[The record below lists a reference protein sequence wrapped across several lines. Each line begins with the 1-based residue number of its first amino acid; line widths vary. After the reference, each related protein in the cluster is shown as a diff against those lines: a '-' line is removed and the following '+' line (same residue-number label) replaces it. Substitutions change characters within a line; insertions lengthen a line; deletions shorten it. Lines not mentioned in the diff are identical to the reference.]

1 MLRQEGMQNPQP
13 DFEADE
19 SRRLLLEESDQVLE
33 KVEQLRLAEARA
45 VPASLRRAIAVLQAR
60 LGRQE
65 PPPPP
70 ATLRAAHSMVFA
82 VQQRLMAANPRNP
95 GTRAHPGRAAGAP
108 RMQAVRAG
116 ARWKVLTLPPRPA
129 AGDPGLWLELADAT
143 VERALERWAY
153 AQFHAV
159 RAARENGQAGLEL
172 AVARVAWANY
182 FELRSEAARLR
193 LSLSGQRPA
202 APAARRL

>member
-1 MLRQEGMQNPQP
+1 MQSPEP
-13 DFEADE
+13 DFQADE
-19 SRRLLLEESDQVLE
+19 SRRRLLEESDRVLE
-33 KVEQLRLAEARA
+33 KVEQLRLVEASA
-45 VPASLRRAIAVLQAR
+45 VPQSLRRAIAGLQAR
-60 LGRQE
+60 LGRQD

-116 ARWKVLTLPPRPA
+116 ARWKVLTLPPQPA
-129 AGDPGLWLELADAT
+129 TGDPAQWLELVDAT

-153 AQFHAV
+153 AQFHAA
-159 RAARENGQAGLEL
+159 RAARENGQPGLEL
-172 AVARVAWANY
+172 ALARVAWANY
-182 FELRSEAARLR
+182 YELSIEADKLR
-193 LSLSGQRPA
+193 LSLSGRRPA
-202 APAARRL
+202 EPGARRL